1 MKISDYMPH
10 IYDKNKEMNNII
22 NSEEEELENGLK
34 LEIEN
39 SFKDTFAKI
48 ATENG
53 LAKFETI
60 LGIKVDKETETLDF
74 RRKRIINRLV
84 SQAPFTETYFINKMN
99 EMLGED
105 NWDYELNYGTYTLTI
120 NSTKPRKCLV

>member
-1 MKISDYMPH
+1 MPH
-10 IYDKNKEMNNII
+10 IYDNNKEMNNII
-22 NSEEEELENGLK
+22 NSEEEELENRLK
-34 LEIEN
+34 LGIEN

-60 LGIKVDKETETLDF
+60 LGIKVDKETETIDF

-105 NWDYELNYGTYTLTI
+105 NWDYTLNYNTYTLTI